1 MEQRTTLSLVFYI
14 KRTKLLK
21 NGDAPLYL
29 KITITGTKCEMGLNR
44 GVDPNVWDGNAG
56 KMRGNTKQAKL
67 INDFLDTVKYKM
79 QRQLQYL
86 LEDDK
91 EINAKALRN
100 AYLGIDTSR
109 KTLLEAFNDHN
120 KKMKRLID
128 IDYSPQT
135 LARYLSST
143 NHLQAFIKKNYKCD
157 DLPLDKVNYSFLI
170 DFELY
175 LKTDCA
181 CTHNTAMK
189 HMKSLKKIIRIALAN
204 QCLKQNPFINYQ
216 ITTHKTD
223 RGFLTEEELAKIM
236 NRKFDIERLE
246 NVRNCFIFSCFT
258 GLAYIDLKNLSKDN
272 IIVINGKKWIQ
283 INREKT
289 NNRCNIPILPIA
301 QEIIRKY
308 DDSPHTLITGKLLP
322 VLSNQ
327 KQNAYLKEIA
337 DLCGIKKKL
346 TTHLARHTFATTV
359 TLGNNVPLESI
370 SKMLG
375 HKSLDMTRIYARLLD
390 KKVGEDMCKLE
401 SIYK

>member
-143 NHLQAFIKKNYKCD
+143 NHL
-157 DLPLDKVNYSFLI
+157 
-170 DFELY
+170 
-175 LKTDCA
+175 
-181 CTHNTAMK
+181 
-189 HMKSLKKIIRIALAN
+189 
-204 QCLKQNPFINYQ
+204 
-216 ITTHKTD
+216 
-223 RGFLTEEELAKIM
+223 
-236 NRKFDIERLE
+236 
-246 NVRNCFIFSCFT
+246 
-258 GLAYIDLKNLSKDN
+258 
-272 IIVINGKKWIQ
+272 
-283 INREKT
+283 
-289 NNRCNIPILPIA
+289 
-301 QEIIRKY
+301 
-308 DDSPHTLITGKLLP
+308 
-322 VLSNQ
+322 
-327 KQNAYLKEIA
+327 
-337 DLCGIKKKL
+337 
-346 TTHLARHTFATTV
+346 
-359 TLGNNVPLESI
+359 
-370 SKMLG
+370 
-375 HKSLDMTRIYARLLD
+375 
-390 KKVGEDMCKLE
+390 
-401 SIYK
+401 

>member
-1 MEQRTTLSLVFYI
+1 MEQRTTLSLIFYI

-44 GVDPNVWDGNAG
+44 GVDPDAWDGKAG
-56 KMRGNTKQAKL
+56 KMRGNTKQARL
-67 INDFLDTVKYKM
+67 INDFLDAVKYKLH
-79 QRQLQYL
+79 RQLQYL
-86 LEDDK
+86 IEDDK

-100 AYLGIDTSR
+100 AYLGIVPSQ
-109 KTLLEAFNDHN
+109 KTILEAFDDHN
-120 KKMKRLID
+120 NKMKRLID
-128 IDYSPQT
+128 IDYSSQT
-135 LARYLSST
+135 HARYMSST
-143 NHLQAFIKKNYKCD
+143 NHVRAFIRKTYHVD
-157 DLPLDKVNYSFLI
+157 DLPLDKINYNFLN
-170 DFELY
+170 DFELFF
-175 LKTDCA
+175 KTERACA
-181 CTHNTAMK
+181 HNTAMK
-189 HMKSLKKIIRIALAN
+189 HMKSLKKIIRIAVAN
-204 QCLKQNPFINYQ
+204 QFIKINPFANYQ
-216 ITTHKTD
+216 ITTQKTD

-258 GLAYIDLKNLSKDN
+258 GLAYIDLKNLSRDN
-272 IIVINGKKWIQ
+272 IIVINGKKWLQ

-301 QEIIRKY
+301 QRIIRKY
-308 DDSPHTLITGKLLP
+308 EDSTNTQITGKLLP

-359 TLGNNVPLESI
+359 TLSNDVPIESI

-390 KKVGEDMCKLE
+390 KKVGEDMYKLE